1 MILIVDDWK
10 NGPQTVEVTV
20 ADMTDDDLV
29 GMSLAGD
36 VAAQAELDKRATA
49 EAIAMM
55 RANGYTRAQAVAAA
69 EHDHP
74 TKAVEAD
81 MTKVRRNA
89 IDTALAALADLP
101 EVEPGRIAVPW
112 PVAARMPIPTAD
124 WADATLDTYQIEQLF
139 ATQATLKI
147 DNIAWHLEHLGT
159 ADVGRNAHPN
169 ITLVDGEPRIHDG
182 HHRLAALWLLGVVF
196 ANCWTLEP

>member
-1 MILIVDDWK
+1 MSNKFGGSTSEMIV
-10 NGPQTVEVTV
+10 
-20 ADMTDDDLV
+20 
-29 GMSLAGD
+29 
-36 VAAQAELDKRATA
+36 RA
-49 EAIAMM
+49 
-55 RANGYTRAQAVAAA
+55 
-69 EHDHP
+69 P
-74 TKAVEAD
+74 TPKSIMPD

-89 IDTALAALADLP
+89 IDSALAALADLP

-112 PVAARMPIPTAD
+112 PIAARVPVPTAD

-147 DNIAWHLEHLGT
+147 DNVVWHLEHLGT

-169 ITLVDGEPRIHDG
+169 ITSVDGEPRIHDG